1 MGSFY
6 GNIKAGSKVS
16 LVFDKTY
23 PNRAAMEDAIN
34 VEKNSASGQINGD
47 GVYNTR
53 YVFVDYGERHYSPY
67 ISAEVQE
74 IWHQENKFTDKC
86 PPLYVYKIGNSIQT
100 ITNINYSSSYRQ
112 LGAYQLVDLEND
124 NYNATYRYYI
134 LRNDIVIDEQH
145 NLTPDGIDENCEYA
159 INKEIDKARYQDNY
173 DHTVWQKIWCSVSDT
188 STITEKYIM
197 VASLDAK
204 APKFNSITDAPDDN
218 DEYELATF
226 VYEDGSPVKL
236 SPLNVYYYI
245 ADNIIIGEG
254 DEIDTIPRY
263 EEVDLAAIQE
273 WNNINADDQDNVKA
287 ALTNVINKELSIN
300 QTYTS
305 FLFASDHNPDNVGNY
320 DDYVKRLNREQ
331 PEGWQATLTALN
343 RAFEEYRELYKT
355 WINLRA
361 SVFNQLVE
369 AFKEKYNGN
378 LYTGRLYQY
387 KAITSDVE
395 HYAPL
400 IDENGN
406 QTIVSQNILDG
417 MITSLGNIYSKTA
430 LSSTYTLLSIGSVY
444 REVADNNLKIEY
456 FHKEYKEAGYI
467 SKLLFERLKGIPQQ
481 LYCIQNNKYVEVALE
496 DSYDSETHY
505 YQRISSRF
513 KGGPHIDTLHST
525 DLDYKLHAPRNWKFN
540 VNTDFH
546 FNAAGFNP
554 KRQNYYKDKKNEI
567 YLKKT
572 SSGELYP
579 VHMDNKGYKLLNKLL
594 ESGQYSN
601 AKTGEKVQ
609 LPEAGFYVSNELK
622 YAQQVDQRTFDINLP
637 EFGNLAS
644 KMWDLV
650 YPRGEWIEY
659 HVYNDKGE
667 ETYIDYDDEKFL
679 AGELYYPENDDINSG
694 RFIQM
699 GRTDQILRNRQY
711 YIFQP
716 APDDSVD
723 APRYVFIGNDRAINQ
738 DDYPTTMAGLV
749 RYIYKLLGLKTDN
762 DYRDIPSE
770 ETLYGIYNGLLELLG
785 KWTDNYEIS
794 RFIPIAT
801 KIDNGGE
808 LPWRY
813 VVEYGLSGDINF
825 GSINT
830 EDLFLKLHNGAFGPL
845 YIVREGFPIWGDP
858 VDKTKLSDGLQYY
871 KKTDKGYEKI
881 EGTEGPEVEFYTP
894 SLLYEKATYYDAK
907 IQYYRD
913 MNSLWGL
920 LREFQRCRDG
930 YQADWTQ
937 DHPGSPAHIQHRPG
951 VIFSD
956 LNYAD
961 KYAKWNEKVE
971 LPYIKLI
978 DVTSQAS
985 LDEKIADF
993 NNIGSIYYKDVVEIS
1008 GENQEVY
1015 CKIASGAIYDNTKEY
1030 YRLEEP
1036 IDVNLDDY
1044 SIGARWL
1051 GIAVNRSNSG
1061 GAINYVPDSG
1071 MTDSGQ
1077 TITLIELT
1085 PNKLIEL
1092 IQQAES
1098 SDMPLVPSSVLNDND
1113 WATIRR
1119 ISDEGTGA
1127 NYWSVGD
1134 TKTIVINGIVGRNY
1148 FDNLSIDCFILGF
1161 NHNAA
1166 KEGNNR
1172 IHFGIGKNGD
1182 KLVALVDDYNY
1193 NKFATDV
1200 GWFSMNSSDT
1210 NTGGWKDCQLRN
1222 VVLQGTGTP
1231 TLPTANTMLAAL
1243 PSDLRAVMKS
1253 VTKYT
1258 DNAGDT
1264 TSFVESNITATAD
1277 YLFIPAIFEIVTE
1290 INSSVMMN
1298 IYEGAQQDQYD
1309 YFKSGNSITAYKY
1322 NDISASARW
1331 WSRSPG
1337 RSTITDAKGFG
1348 IVIPNGYIGAYF
1360 ANVQLAVLPCFCV

>member
-6 GNIKAGSKVS
+6 GNIKAGPKVS

-23 PNRAAMEDAIN
+23 PNRAAMEDAIDAI
-34 VEKNSASGQINGD
+34 KNSASGQINGD
-47 GVYNTR
+47 GIYNTR
-53 YVFVDYGERHYSPY
+53 YVFVDYGERRYSPY
-67 ISAEVQE
+67 ISVEIQE
-74 IWHQENKFTDKC
+74 KWHQGDSFTNEC
-86 PPLYVYKIGNSIQT
+86 PPLYVYKIGNSIQLLT
-100 ITNINYSSSYRQ
+100 DSPSVNSTLRLQGNYYLIDFEKDKYNSSYR
-112 LGAYQLVDLEND
+112 
-124 NYNATYRYYI
+124 YYV
-134 LRNDIVIDEQH
+134 LRNNIVVDSSH

-159 INKEIDKARYQDNY
+159 INKEIDKVRYQDNY

-188 STITEKYIM
+188 STVTEKYIM

-204 APKFNSITDAPDDN
+204 APKFENIVDAPYDG

-226 VYEDGSPVKL
+226 VYDDNSPVNL
-236 SPLNVYYYI
+236 SPLNVYYH
-245 ADNIIIGEG
+245 IIDDIEIGEG
-254 DEIDTIPRY
+254 NEIDTIPQY
-263 EEVDLAAIQE
+263 EEVDLSVVAQ
-273 WNNINADDQDNVKA
+273 WNNINADNQENVQKA
-287 ALTNVINKELSIN
+287 LKAVINKESVIQ
-300 QTYTS
+300 QTYQT
-305 FLFASDHNPDNVGNY
+305 FIFAEDHNPDNVEGY
-320 DDYVKRLNREQ
+320 EEYVKALNAKQ
-331 PEGWQATLTALN
+331 PEGWQTTLAVVTKD
-343 RAFEEYRELYKT
+343 FDEYRSLYNT
-355 WINLRA
+355 WKSERLTT
-361 SVFNQLVE
+361 FEQLVKD
-369 AFKEKYNGN
+369 FKTQYGD
-378 LYTGRLYQY
+378 LYTGSLYQY
-387 KAITSDVE
+387 KAIVSDVE
-395 HYAPL
+395 DYIPL
-400 IDENGN
+400 VDENGN
-406 QTIVSQNILDG
+406 QKIYSQNVLDG

-430 LSSTYTLLSIGSVY
+430 LSNTYTLLSIGSVY

-467 SKLLFERLKGIPQQ
+467 SEKLFNRLKGISQQ
-481 LYCIQNNKYVEVALE
+481 LYYIKDNQYIEIIESDNY
-496 DSYDSETHY
+496 SSSEKY
-505 YQRISSRF
+505 YQRVSSRF
-513 KGGPHIDTLHST
+513 SGGPHIDTLHST
-525 DLDYKLHAPRNWKFN
+525 DLDYKLHTPRNWKFN

-659 HVYNDKGE
+659 HVYNDEGK

-679 AGELYYPENDDINSG
+679 SGELYYPENDDVNSG

-723 APRYVFIGNDRAINQ
+723 ASRYVFIGNDRAINQ

-794 RFIPIAT
+794 RFVPIAT

-813 VVEYGLSGDINF
+813 IVEYGLSGDINF
-825 GSINT
+825 GSINK
-830 EDLFLKLHNGAFGPL
+830 EDLFLELHNGAFGPL
-845 YIVREGFPIWGDP
+845 YVVREGFPIWGDP

-871 KKTDKGYEKI
+871 KKTSNGYEKI
-881 EGTEGPEVEFYTP
+881 KGTEGPEVEFYTP
-894 SLLYEKATYYDAK
+894 SLLYEKATHYDAK
-907 IQYYRD
+907 TQYYRD

-971 LPYIKLI
+971 LSYIKLT

-985 LDEKIADF
+985 LDEKLADF
-993 NNIGSIYYKDVVEIS
+993 NNIGSLYYKDIVEIS

-1015 CKIASGAIYDNTKEY
+1015 CKVANGAIYDNTKEY

-1051 GIAVNRSNSG
+1051 GIAVKRSNSG
-1061 GAINYVPDSG
+1061 GAVNYIPDSG
-1071 MTDSGQ
+1071 MTESGQ
-1077 TITLIELT
+1077 TITLMELT
-1085 PNKLIEL
+1085 PNKLAEL
-1092 IQQAES
+1092 IQQAE
-1098 SDMPLVPSSVLNDND
+1098 N
-1113 WATIRR
+1113 
-1119 ISDEGTGA
+1119 E
-1127 NYWSVGD
+1127 
-1134 TKTIVINGIVGRNY
+1134 
-1148 FDNLSIDCFILGF
+1148 
-1161 NHNAA
+1161 
-1166 KEGNNR
+1166 
-1172 IHFGIGKNGD
+1172 
-1182 KLVALVDDYNY
+1182 
-1193 NKFATDV
+1193 
-1200 GWFSMNSSDT
+1200 
-1210 NTGGWKDCQLRN
+1210 
-1222 VVLQGTGTP
+1222 
-1231 TLPTANTMLAAL
+1231 
-1243 PSDLRAVMKS
+1243 
-1253 VTKYT
+1253 
-1258 DNAGDT
+1258 
-1264 TSFVESNITATAD
+1264 
-1277 YLFIPAIFEIVTE
+1277 
-1290 INSSVMMN
+1290 
-1298 IYEGAQQDQYD
+1298 
-1309 YFKSGNSITAYKY
+1309 
-1322 NDISASARW
+1322 
-1331 WSRSPG
+1331 
-1337 RSTITDAKGFG
+1337 
-1348 IVIPNGYIGAYF
+1348 
-1360 ANVQLAVLPCFCV
+1360 